1 LAVVV
6 GADGALDV
14 AGKLDER
21 AGNATGHFL
30 FLANASDVID
40 VLGKVIDF
48 DGAAELLGAAG
59 EEGAVSGR
67 ISEGAD
73 IGIGEDAVER
83 RVIVAVGLPREDRT
97 VGQVSTL
104 FSHGANRGVFGIDNR
119 DNVSQVFTKT
129 NCGVNK
135 SLGHSVVNFLSSDCG
150 LEQSFGDECLN
161 GVH

>member
-1 LAVVV
+1 MIRGRDREVGGRATDPTAEAASLERCGTALLLAVVV

-73 IGIGEDAVER
+73 IGIGEDAISLCGALFLR
-83 RVIVAVGLPREDRT
+83 RLAIELACNAVYCL
-97 VGQVSTL
+97 
-104 FSHGANRGVFGIDNR
+104 
-119 DNVSQVFTKT
+119 
-129 NCGVNK
+129 
-135 SLGHSVVNFLSSDCG
+135 LG
-150 LEQSFGDECLN
+150 
-161 GVH
+161 